1 MADPKP
7 ADDFVRIPR
16 SPLEKVVAFL
26 QAATRRLADTP
37 GVETQALA
45 IDGES
50 VLLEL
55 VAEVSR
61 ADLRL
66 SLWGPGGRPTLPTQA
81 KANRLEQPAI
91 PAEVKT

>member
-1 MADPKP
+1 MPDPKP
-7 ADDFVRIPR
+7 VDDLVRIPR
-16 SPLEKVVAFL
+16 GPLDRVVAFL

-37 GVETQALA
+37 GVETQQLA
-45 IDGES
+45 IDGEA

-66 SLWGPGGRPTLPTQA
+66 SLWGPAGRPSLPSPA
-81 KANRLEQPAI
+81 KASRPEQPAM
-91 PAEVKT
+91 PTEVKT

>member
-1 MADPKP
+1 MPDPKP
-7 ADDFVRIPR
+7 EEVRIPR
-16 SPLEKVVAFL
+16 AALDKVVAFL

-45 IDGES
+45 IEGEA

-55 VAEVSR
+55 VAAWAQ
-61 ADLRL
+61 ADIRRE
-66 SLWGPGGRPTLPTQA
+66 LWGPAGRPAMPGKKLP
-81 KANRLEQPAI
+81 EI

>member
-1 MADPKP
+1 MAPSDPKP
-7 ADDFVRIPR
+7 GDDLVRIPR
-16 SPLEKVVAFL
+16 APIDKVVAFL

-45 IDGES
+45 IEGEA

-66 SLWGPGGRPTLPTQA
+66 ALWGPAGRPSLPNS
-81 KANRLEQPAI
+81 KSSKSDPAI